1 MPNSAAGWGDLCF
14 CTVGHGPTVAH
25 ETVFLQDSHP
35 MTHNV
40 QPPTRHSLDTSI
52 SLLDRVKLRDEEAWR
67 RMARIY
73 GPLVYGWARRSGL
86 QAADAEDIVGEVFSD
101 LVTGI
106 ERFRRDSSIGYRF
119 RAWLRT
125 ICQRKIMK
133 RWGKQRGQPVALGGT
148 TANRRIESLVEP
160 RPSDGTEETASD
172 VSRVHHRALL
182 LLRDEFKPHHWQAF
196 WRTTVENGVPGDVAA
211 DLGMSV
217 WAVYK
222 ARSRV
227 LHRLRLELAEIG
239 EMS

>member
-1 MPNSAAGWGDLCF
+1 MGVRKPTMPAASRR
-14 CTVGHGPTVAH
+14 H
-25 ETVFLQDSHP
+25 S
-35 MTHNV
+35 MSHNV
-40 QPPTRHSLDTSI
+40 QSTPNQSLDTSS
-52 SLLDRVKLRDEEAWR
+52 SLLDRAQLRDEEAWR

-86 QAADAEDIVGEVFSD
+86 QAADAEDIVGEVFAD

-106 ERFRRDSSIGYRF
+106 ERFQRDSSIGYRF

-148 TANRRIESLVEP
+148 TANRRIESLVASP
-160 RPSDGTEETASD
+160 PTNGTEETAND
-172 VSRVHHRALL
+172 ISRVHHRALL
-182 LLRDEFKPHHWQAF
+182 LLRDAFKPHHWQAF
-196 WRTTVENGVPGDVAA
+196 WRTTVEDGIPADVAA

-239 EMS
+239 EAS